1 MVINTFGGKYR
12 LLKKAKH
19 EWDAKS
25 ENKKRIST
33 TEMKGGSLCLSGAQD
48 HERVDGVEDSEFREM
63 GLDYAEGHR
72 DGARVEGQDENE
84 RIEIHVNGL
93 ALVTIYGNMRYRPGA
108 GLVLAPSS

>member
-1 MVINTFGGKYR
+1 
-12 LLKKAKH
+12 
-19 EWDAKS
+19 
-25 ENKKRIST
+25 
-33 TEMKGGSLCLSGAQD
+33 
-48 HERVDGVEDSEFREM
+48 M